1 MAYCHYTSLSIMS
14 LLTHG
19 RHGIN
24 NDDGTSRI
32 HVNVDQVRGHG
43 CRNVAPDDD
52 SAIYE
57 GIK

>member
-1 MAYCHYTSLSIMS
+1 MS